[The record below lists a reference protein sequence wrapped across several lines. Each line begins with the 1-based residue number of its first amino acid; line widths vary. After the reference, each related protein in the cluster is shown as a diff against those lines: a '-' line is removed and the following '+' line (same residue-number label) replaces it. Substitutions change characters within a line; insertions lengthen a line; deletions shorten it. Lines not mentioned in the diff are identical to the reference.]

1 MLYLI
6 PALAVVVAGGIVG
19 GLVSPFARSRPAAA
33 FGRRAAWG
41 VALTVVGA
49 VLAAWALPER
59 PAPNAPIGATCED
72 TDSALFVVLVGL
84 AVASFVAGAAVV
96 AAATI
101 EGVKRAA
108 TGATFGRLAFA
119 VAAPHVALGALLF
132 SWICDYS

>member
-1 MLYLI
+1 M
-6 PALAVVVAGGIVG
+6 G
-19 GLVSPFARSRPAAA
+19 GLASPFARPRPAAA
-33 FGRRAAWG
+33 FGRRVAWV
-41 VALTVVGA
+41 VALTVGGA

-59 PAPNAPIGATCED
+59 PALNAPIGATCED
-72 TDSALFVVLVGL
+72 TDSALFDVLVGL

-119 VAAPHVALGALLF
+119 VAAPYVALGALLF